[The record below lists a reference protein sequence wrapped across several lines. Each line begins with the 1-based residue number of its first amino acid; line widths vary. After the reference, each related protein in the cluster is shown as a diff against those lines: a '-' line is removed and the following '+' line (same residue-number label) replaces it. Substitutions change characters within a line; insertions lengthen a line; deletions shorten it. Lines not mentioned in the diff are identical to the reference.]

1 MPYTI
6 NFTDT
11 VNKGSITVEDN
22 TLNVQTSLSFPG
34 RNTTAYGTAINENFL
49 HLLEN
54 FSNSSAPSNPVQG
67 QIWYDT
73 TPGSEQLKVYDA
85 TSWVPSGG
93 LKKALTAPDAANSV
107 VGDLWV
113 DTDNQQLYLFT
124 GSGWILVGPEFSG
137 G

>member
-1 MPYTI
+1 M
-6 NFTDT
+6 
-11 VNKGSITVEDN
+11 
-22 TLNVQTSLSFPG
+22 
-34 RNTTAYGTAINENFL
+34 
-49 HLLEN
+49 
-54 FSNSSAPSNPVQG
+54 QG

-137 G
+137 GLKTGASPVEIVGQDNVTYNAVQVDVAAKPVAIISGDSFTPNGVISGFTTA